1 MLRTNLPASA
11 NIFILEYLSVV
22 RFNVLKLNDWLEQ
35 LLSLSDSNEDYEF
48 IRDNNED
55 ASYNELV
62 YASGYH
68 VNLARNLVL
77 VGLVGIVIVLICFQV
92 TMCDRCC
99 FRRQRQRFDAWWSN
113 FFVRFL
119 YEVFFE
125 ICISLT
131 LTVALV
137 GSETQ
142 SLSNYGV
149 IVCTVIV
156 AILCAFGLSLLVY
169 LCFKSG
175 PYVPDSYEKGSLM
188 NSVWGYRRLSPSLCY
203 LVEE

>member
-1 MLRTNLPASA
+1 MPG
-11 NIFILEYLSVV
+11 
-22 RFNVLKLNDWLEQ
+22 Q
-35 LLSLSDSNEDYEF
+35 LLSLNDNNEDQDF
-48 IRDNNED
+48 LRDNNED
-55 ASYNELV
+55 AYYNELV

-68 VNLARNLVL
+68 VNLTRNLVL
-77 VGLVGIVIVLICFQV
+77 VSLIGIVIVLFWLLATI
-92 TMCDRCC
+92 CDRCC
-99 FRRQRQRFDAWWSN
+99 FRRQRQRCGAWWSN